1 MFYQPGYD
9 PEEQFKELYDKFF
22 RKVYGFAYKY
32 TRSTEESEDIAQ
44 EVFLKLWSGFDALPD
59 EVSVDVQLLVITRQL
74 LINRYRRELVKQKVL
89 KNWTSGVTEYSESD
103 NSDQPLLVSEL
114 SDRFQQAVKELP
126 PKRKVIFEK
135 SRMEGLSYDEIAQ
148 QLSLSRGT
156 VESQMVKALRSIRE
170 KLLSL
175 PLLFF

>member
-1 MFYQPGYD
+1 MLHQPGYD
-9 PEEQFKELYDKFF
+9 PKQQFKELYDEFF
-22 RKVYGFAYKY
+22 RRVYAFAYKH
-32 TRSTEESEDIAQ
+32 TRNTEESEDIAQ
-44 EVFLKLWSGFDALPD
+44 EVFLKFWSNSDSFSDTISA
-59 EVSVDVQLLVITRQL
+59 EVQLFVIARQL
-74 LINRYRRELVKQKVL
+74 VINRYRRELVRQKVL
-89 KNWTSGVTEYSESD
+89 KNWTSSVPVYSEGD
-103 NSDQPLLVSEL
+103 NTDQPLLVSEL
-114 SDRFQQAVKELP
+114 SDRFQKALQELP